1 MRIPQTNMT
10 IETKLKD
17 ALNLQGRTMKN
28 YVVAC
33 PLLSL
38 VISWLLGWFCFF
50 LGIESLNMELTRAY
64 LNTMYMYMRAREDV
78 RNA

>member
-1 MRIPQTNMT
+1 
-10 IETKLKD
+10 
-17 ALNLQGRTMKN
+17 MKN